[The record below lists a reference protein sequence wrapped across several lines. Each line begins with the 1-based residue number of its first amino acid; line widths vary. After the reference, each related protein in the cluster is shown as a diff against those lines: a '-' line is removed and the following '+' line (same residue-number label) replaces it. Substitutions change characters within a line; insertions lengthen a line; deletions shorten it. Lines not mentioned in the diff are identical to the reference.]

1 MIPGPTTCL
10 PQDSGEVEGEG
21 TGRGPA
27 EREERVVR
35 PRLSIKNV
43 WTSSRCSNPISNNSG
58 LFETDHIELFLTSH
72 LFVLIKSDL
81 SGLFDPNKS
90 GFFDPDHSRFFY
102 PDHSGLF
109 DPNHL
114 DFSNFTIPEC
124 SNFTFRTFSVLKC
137 NHCF

>member
-21 TGRGPA
+21 TGWGPT

-35 PRLSIKNV
+35 PWLSIKNA
-43 WTSSRCSNPISNNSG
+43 WTSSGCSNPSPTTLDCSNLITSDCFCTRTTSDCSN
-58 LFETDHIELFLTSH
+58 LTSPDCS
-72 LFVLIKSDL
+72 IL
-81 SGLFDPNKS
+81 SSPD
-90 GFFDPDHSRFFY
+90 FFD

-109 DPNHL
+109 DPTL
-114 DFSNFTIPEC
+114 DFSNFTIAEC
-124 SNFTFRTFSVLKC
+124 SKLTDRTFSVLKC